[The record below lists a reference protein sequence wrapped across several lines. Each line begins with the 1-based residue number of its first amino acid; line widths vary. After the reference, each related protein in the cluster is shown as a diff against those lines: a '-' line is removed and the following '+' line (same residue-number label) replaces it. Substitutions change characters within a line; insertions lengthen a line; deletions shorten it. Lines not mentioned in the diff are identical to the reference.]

1 MVHQVSTTDHP
12 TVYRWVVRV
21 MIVSV
26 VESPEIVM
34 SPRGRVFGAEVEQR
48 LKEQLMCC
56 PDVAFAHLPEVL
68 VPARQQRPEPV
79 LFVWL
84 EPGALRS
91 LRFAL
96 NLVSE
101 AVARALPDG
110 EFLDVVVLNSAPELL
125 EQVEAAGS
133 LLVEKNPEERQRALR
148 AASEPVTLD
157 GAPGRPWWW
166 PF

>member
-1 MVHQVSTTDHP
+1 MMDSQ
-12 TVYRWVVRV
+12 
-21 MIVSV
+21 
-26 VESPEIVM
+26 EIVI
-34 SPRGRVFGAEVEQR
+34 SRRVELFGPKVEGR
-48 LKEQLMCC
+48 LKDELGRC
-56 PDVAFAHLPEVL
+56 PDLAFAHLPLVL
-68 VPARQQRPEPV
+68 VPARQERPTPV

-84 EPGALRS
+84 DPGALRS

-125 EQVEAAGS
+125 ERVESANS
-133 LLVEKNPEERQRALR
+133 LLVEKNPQERLRALR
-148 AASEPVTLD
+148 AAADTSPGSVEPK
-157 GAPGRPWWW
+157 RPWYW

>member
-1 MVHQVSTTDHP
+1 MVDHQ
-12 TVYRWVVRV
+12 
-21 MIVSV
+21 
-26 VESPEIVM
+26 EIVV
-34 SPRGRVFGAEVEQR
+34 SARGETFGPKTEQR
-48 LKEQLMCC
+48 LKDELGRC
-56 PDVAFAHLPEVL
+56 PDLAFAHLPMVL
-68 VPARQQRPEPV
+68 VPARQQRAAPV

-84 EPGALRS
+84 ESRALRS

-133 LLVEKNPEERQRALR
+133 LLVEKNPEERIRALQ
-148 AASEPVTLD
+148 AASEAAA
-157 GAPGRPWWW
+157 APEVAVDRPWWW
-166 PF
+166 PFSS

>member
-1 MVHQVSTTDHP
+1 MAD
-12 TVYRWVVRV
+12 
-21 MIVSV
+21 
-26 VESPEIVM
+26 SPEIVI
-34 SPRGRVFGAEVEQR
+34 SPRGETFGPKTERR
-48 LKEQLMCC
+48 LKDELARC
-56 PDVAFAHLPEVL
+56 PDLAFAHLPLVL
-68 VPARQQRPEPV
+68 VPARQQRAAPV

-84 EPGALRS
+84 ESRALRS

-133 LLVEKNPEERQRALR
+133 LLVEKNSEERIRALQ
-148 AASEPVTLD
+148 AASEA
-157 GAPGRPWWW
+157 GAPEVVVDRPWWW
-166 PF
+166 PFGS